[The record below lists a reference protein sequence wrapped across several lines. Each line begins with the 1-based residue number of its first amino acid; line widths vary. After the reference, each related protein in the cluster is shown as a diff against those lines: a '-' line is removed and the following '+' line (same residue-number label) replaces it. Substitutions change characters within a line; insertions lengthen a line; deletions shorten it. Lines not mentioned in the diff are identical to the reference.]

1 MISPSVH
8 QSISPSVHQSIGPS
22 VHRSISPSVHRS
34 ISPSF
39 YGFKIYFLSYRHNSN
54 PTKHT
59 MANPWIDFLKR
70 FKKDHPEIKQS
81 DLFRKAGE
89 EYKKKSHKQHGGLNP
104 APWMYGGGAKRRS
117 AKRASR
123 SARRSAR
130 RTAMRT
136 ARRSS

>member
-1 MISPSVH
+1 
-8 QSISPSVHQSIGPS
+8 
-22 VHRSISPSVHRS
+22 
-34 ISPSF
+34 
-39 YGFKIYFLSYRHNSN
+39 
-54 PTKHT
+54 

-104 APWMYGGGAKRRS
+104 APYNGDGVGTSGAGLQLKARMYGGGAKQS
-117 AKRASR
+117 AKRARR